1 MKCKF
6 CNKHTCTQLLYTSK
20 GSQTS
25 SRLCFCSRT
34 SDLPDLMV
42 FRSSSSRRVAPPRP
56 RRCRRLSSKLHPGPG
71 EPLQK
76 TKAHKP
82 SSYSPLKHTR
92 AHGVTIY
99 YIHVSP
105 SLRSSVMWLLGYT
118 YPPST
123 ASGGGRSLAF
133 GCSLGTTSH
142 HGASPGWSGMVL
154 VSLGGVGRSEA
165 PQKRD
170 SDVKWDQKGLH
181 GSEALE
187 TDRSGCRTAQLG
199 CRERGG
205 TLSSLGSIW
214 PHRAGRT
221 WSPAEDRASL
231 FTLYLLWRND
241 FKLSINHSVILWE
254 VDTLLLVCTA
264 KYSLFLFS
272 VNNFMMLKFQV
283 IFWH

>member
-1 MKCKF
+1 MYA
-6 CNKHTCTQLLYTSK
+6 QLLYTSK

-25 SRLCFCSRT
+25 SPLCFCSRT

-42 FRSSSSRRVAPPRP
+42 IMSPSSRRVAPPRP
-56 RRCRRLSSKLHPGPG
+56 RRCTRLSSKLHPGPG

-76 TKAHKP
+76 ETKAHKP

-99 YIHVSP
+99 TRVFP
-105 SLRSSVMWLLGYT
+105 CLRSTAMWLSGYT

-123 ASGGGRSLAF
+123 ASGGGRSLVF
-133 GCSLGTTSH
+133 GCTLGTTSH
-142 HGASPGWSGMVL
+142 LGASPGWSGVVL
-154 VSLGGVGRSEA
+154 VSLGRVGRSEA

-170 SDVKWDQKGLH
+170 SDVKWYQKGLH
-181 GSEALE
+181 KSVALE
-187 TDRSGCRTAQLG
+187 TDRSGCRTAQAG

-205 TLSSLGSIW
+205 SLGSIW

-221 WSPAEDRASL
+221 QSPAEDRASL

-241 FKLSINHSVILWE
+241 FKLSINHPVILWE
-254 VDTLLLVCTA
+254 MDTQPNIPTSC
-264 KYSLFLFS
+264 FL
-272 VNNFMMLKFQV
+272 
-283 IFWH
+283 